1 MSEDREETSQILLVL
16 LSHPARETEDAPLVG
31 LAYVKAMGWVDI
43 ECHPPTQYNGRL
55 WHERTIRLRTAG
67 REVLIER
74 GLLPSDGDEMGN
86 AGTPASSRTHASVRA
101 SLP

>member
-1 MSEDREETSQILLVL
+1 MSEDREETGRILKIL

-43 ECHPPTQYNGRL
+43 ECHPPTRYNGRL
-55 WHERTIRLRTAG
+55 WHERTIRLNTAG

-74 GLLPSDGDEMGN
+74 GLLRSDGDEMGK
-86 AGTPASSRTHASVRA
+86 AGSPASSCTQA
-101 SLP
+101 